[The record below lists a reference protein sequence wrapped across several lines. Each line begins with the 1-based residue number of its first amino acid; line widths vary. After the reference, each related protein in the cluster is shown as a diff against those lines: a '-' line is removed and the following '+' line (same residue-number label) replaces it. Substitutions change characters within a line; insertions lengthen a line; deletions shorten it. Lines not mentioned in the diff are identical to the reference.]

1 MNGVPSNHAQNTTTT
16 KAAKP
21 PPVGPTPPAPAT
33 APPTPPVHSN
43 ATAHPPAG
51 NRANAAHSHT
61 PGTNGHHHHAQKGKK
76 KNDVPVDPATMYESL
91 KNRIAALEEEEVL
104 EEEEERRFAEEAA
117 KSVKGMAEAAIHA
130 KYVELFAEFKRLER
144 DHAKEKQKLVKDK
157 DAAKSQLTKANQ
169 TKAKMENLAR
179 ELQKDNKRLRE
190 DGKRLATSVE
200 EAQDELLQMKND
212 LAKRA
217 DKAKLQDLKYR
228 EMPDI
233 VVKVVCRY
241 RAELFFKIS
250 RKTKLSRLF
259 NAWTD
264 RMERPAVGKKGNG
277 GTDGAGGNQM
287 NGSAKS
293 EAASTQPSG
302 SAVTTPTMQFI
313 FTHNGRSL
321 EAEQTPEEAGMEDG
335 DEILAVE
342 MMDLTDGPGPDEWV
356 SYNVHLARTRSRRGV
371 WDQTKYAEPQRE
383 KLKKNW
389 NDNPQE
395 AKRTLEEIF
404 DGVVRERL
412 KEVLRQYE
420 LREKHFECVIRS
432 KELEVLLSRA
442 RAAEQKQLAEGEK
455 ARADKQEDENQQL
468 RKELEEAQNG
478 QTMLI
483 DKLIA
488 CCKEIIQKPNAE
500 RTQRLFA
507 SLREELERKGP
518 RGTKKSADG
527 PVGG

>member
-1 MNGVPSNHAQNTTTT
+1 M
-16 KAAKP
+16 
-21 PPVGPTPPAPAT
+21 
-33 APPTPPVHSN
+33 
-43 ATAHPPAG
+43 
-51 NRANAAHSHT
+51 
-61 PGTNGHHHHAQKGKK
+61 
-76 KNDVPVDPATMYESL
+76 
-91 KNRIAALEEEEVL
+91 
-104 EEEEERRFAEEAA
+104 
-117 KSVKGMAEAAIHA
+117 
-130 KYVELFAEFKRLER
+130 
-144 DHAKEKQKLVKDK
+144 
-157 DAAKSQLTKANQ
+157 
-169 TKAKMENLAR
+169 
-179 ELQKDNKRLRE
+179 
-190 DGKRLATSVE
+190 
-200 EAQDELLQMKND
+200 QMKND

-217 DKAKLQDLKYR
+217 DKARMQDMKYR

-259 NAWTD
+259 NACTD
-264 RMERPAVGKKGNG
+264 RMERPAVGKKGSG
-277 GTDGAGGNQM
+277 GNDGAGGNLM

-302 SAVTTPTMQFI
+302 SAITSPTMQFI

-342 MMDLTDGPGPDEWV
+342 MMDLTEGPGPDEW
-356 SYNVHLARTRSRRGV
+356 SE
-371 WDQTKYAEPQRE
+371 YAEPQRE

-389 NDNPQE
+389 NDSPQE
-395 AKRTLEEIF
+395 ARRTLEEIF

-455 ARADKQEDENQQL
+455 ARADKQEDEVC
-468 RKELEEAQNG
+468 
-478 QTMLI
+478 
-483 DKLIA
+483 A
-488 CCKEIIQKPNAE
+488 CPHD
-500 RTQRLFA
+500 
-507 SLREELERKGP
+507 S
-518 RGTKKSADG
+518 
-527 PVGG
+527 